1 MNPGNTRRVGRPR
14 LSDELNPLAALTA
27 EERRSLF
34 LEKAAALFEEQGY
47 ASTSIEEI
55 TECLGLSKG
64 IFYYYWKNKKEILVE
79 IHARAVGA
87 LNSQL
92 DEVMAHI
99 SDPGQR
105 VTEAI
110 KSHLNVVMRHR
121 SLVAVLMGEA
131 AFSEETVKERR
142 AYTERI
148 QRIIEDAIAAGVID
162 PAYQPKILAFALLGL
177 LNSVAQWYQA
187 DGPLP
192 ASDITTLYL
201 RLALQGSQKRQD

>member
-14 LSDELNPLAALTA
+14 LSDELNPLVTLTA

-34 LEKAAALFEEQGY
+34 LEKAAELFEDQGY
-47 ASTSIEEI
+47 ASTSIEDI

-64 IFYYYWKNKKEILVE
+64 IFYYYWKSKKEILLE

-87 LNSQL
+87 LNTQL
-92 DEVMAHI
+92 DEVMRHI

-105 VTEAI
+105 VTKAI
-110 KSHLNVVMRHR
+110 ESHLNVVMRHR
-121 SLVAVLMGEA
+121 SLVAVLLGEA
-131 AFSEETVKERR
+131 AFSEETIKERR

-148 QRIIEDAIAAGVID
+148 QHILEDAIQAGVID
-162 PAYQPKILAFALLGL
+162 PIYQPKILAFALLGL

-187 DGPLP
+187 DGPMP
-192 ASDITTLYL
+192 ASEITAVYL
-201 RLALQGSQKRQD
+201 RLAMQGCQKH